1 MDIQAMMKQAQ
12 ELQAKMQEAKQE
24 IDNSEFTSTQ
34 GGVVTVV
41 MYGTKMISAISIADD
56 AMDDK
61 EMLEDLIMLA
71 CNDCCKQIDDYTNEK
86 MGAFAPGL
94 GGMF

>member
-1 MDIQAMMKQAQ
+1 MDIQKMMKQAQ
-12 ELQAKMQEAKQE
+12 ELQAKMKQAKQQ

-41 MYGTKMISAISIADD
+41 MYGTKMISSISIDD
-56 AMDDK
+56 NAMDDK

-71 CNDCCKQIDDYTNEK
+71 CNDCVKQIDEYTDET
-86 MGAFAPGL
+86 MAEFAPGM
-94 GGMF
+94 GGLL